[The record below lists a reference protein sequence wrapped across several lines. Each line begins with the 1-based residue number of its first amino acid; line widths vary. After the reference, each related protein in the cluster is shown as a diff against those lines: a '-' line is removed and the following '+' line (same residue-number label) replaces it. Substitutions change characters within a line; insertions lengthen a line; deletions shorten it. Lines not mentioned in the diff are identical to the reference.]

1 MKRISRRACAKI
13 NLGLDVLGRREDG
26 YHEVRMLMQQ
36 VDLHDDLILQKRED
50 GRISMECD
58 REDLPCDETNLCV
71 RAAELMRRQY
81 GLSGGLHIE
90 LTKRI
95 PLAAGLA
102 GGSADAAA
110 VMLGMAELF
119 GLAQDDREAM
129 RRELM
134 RLALQLGADIPYC
147 LMGGTALAEGI
158 GQILT
163 PVRPALREIPTL
175 IVKPAASVSTGEV
188 YRAFDSC
195 TDCHH
200 PDIDG
205 LLDAVRRE
213 AYTDI
218 CHLLG
223 NILEDV
229 TIPLHPEIR
238 QLKNVLRDHGADAA
252 MMSGSGPTVF
262 AFFSEEGKMR
272 DCRRKLL
279 EQWEDLSLEGVFLSH
294 TRGGV

>member
-13 NLGLDVLGRREDG
+13 NLGLDVLGRRKDG

-58 REDLPCDETNLCV
+58 REDLPCDETNLCI

-81 GLSGGLHIE
+81 SLSGGLHID

-102 GGSADAAA
+102 
-110 VMLGMAELF
+110 ELF
-119 GLAQDDREAM
+119 GLAQDDSEAM

-134 RLALQLGADIPYC
+134 HLALQLGADIPYC

-195 TDCHH
+195 TDCRH

-205 LLDAVRRE
+205 LLDAIRRE

-218 CHLLG
+218 CHSLG

-262 AFFSEEGKMR
+262 ALFSEEGKMR

-279 EQWEDLSLEGVFLSH
+279 EQREDLSLEGVFLSH

>member
-58 REDLPCDETNLCV
+58 REDLPCDGTNLCV

-134 RLALQLGADIPYC
+134 HLALQLGADIPYC

-163 PVRPALREIPTL
+163 LVRPALREIPTL

-188 YRAFDSC
+188 YRALDSC

-238 QLKNVLRDHGADAA
+238 QLKNALRDHGADAA

-279 EQWEDLSLEGVFLSH
+279 EQREDLSLEGVFLSH

>member
-13 NLGLDVLGRREDG
+13 NLGLDVLGRRADG

-58 REDLPCDETNLCV
+58 KEDLPCDGTNLCV

-119 GLAQDDREAM
+119 ELAQDDREAM

-175 IVKPAASVSTGEV
+175 IVKPAAGVSTGEV
-188 YRAFDSC
+188 YQAFDSC
-195 TDCHH
+195 TDCRH

-229 TIPLHPEIR
+229 TIPLHPEIW

-262 AFFSEEGKMR
+262 AFFSEEGEMR

>member
-58 REDLPCDETNLCV
+58 REDLPCDGTNLCV

-119 GLAQDDREAM
+119 GLTQDDREAM

-134 RLALQLGADIPYC
+134 HLATQLGADIPYC

-188 YRAFDSC
+188 YRALDSC
-195 TDCHH
+195 TDCRH

-218 CHLLG
+218 CRLLG

-238 QLKNVLRDHGADAA
+238 QLKNALRDHGADAA

-279 EQWEDLSLEGVFLSH
+279 EQREDLSLEGVFLSH

>member
-58 REDLPCDETNLCV
+58 RKDLPCDETNLCV
-71 RAAELMRRQY
+71 RTAELMRRQY

-134 RLALQLGADIPYC
+134 HLALQLGADIPYC

-195 TDCHH
+195 TDCRH

-279 EQWEDLSLEGVFLSH
+279 EQREGLSLEGVFLSH

>member
-13 NLGLDVLGRREDG
+13 NLGLDVLGRRADG

-58 REDLPCDETNLCV
+58 RADLPCDKTNLCV

-81 GLSGGLHIE
+81 GLSGGLHID

-163 PVRPALREIPTL
+163 PVRPVLREIPTL

-195 TDCHH
+195 TDCRH

-229 TIPLHPEIR
+229 TIPLHPEIW

>member
-13 NLGLDVLGRREDG
+13 NLGLDVLGRRADG

-58 REDLPCDETNLCV
+58 KEDLPCDGTNLCV

-119 GLAQDDREAM
+119 GLAQDDSEAM

-134 RLALQLGADIPYC
+134 HLALQLGADIPYC

-262 AFFSEEGKMR
+262 ALFSEEGKMR

-279 EQWEDLSLEGVFLSH
+279 EQREDLSLEGVFLSH

>member
-58 REDLPCDETNLCV
+58 RKDLPCDETNLCV
-71 RAAELMRRQY
+71 RTAELMRRQY

-134 RLALQLGADIPYC
+134 HLALQLGADIPYC

-163 PVRPALREIPTL
+163 PVRPVLREIPTL

-195 TDCHH
+195 TDCRH

-279 EQWEDLSLEGVFLSH
+279 EQREDLSLEGVFLSH

>member
-58 REDLPCDETNLCV
+58 REDLPCDKTNLCV

-81 GLSGGLHIE
+81 GLSGGLHID

-134 RLALQLGADIPYC
+134 HLALQLGADIPYC

-195 TDCHH
+195 TDCRH

>member
-58 REDLPCDETNLCV
+58 REDLPCDKTNLCV

-81 GLSGGLHIE
+81 GLSGGLHID

-134 RLALQLGADIPYC
+134 HLALQLGADIPYC

-163 PVRPALREIPTL
+163 PIRPALREIPTL
-175 IVKPAASVSTGEV
+175 IVKPAAGVSTGEV

-195 TDCHH
+195 TDCRH